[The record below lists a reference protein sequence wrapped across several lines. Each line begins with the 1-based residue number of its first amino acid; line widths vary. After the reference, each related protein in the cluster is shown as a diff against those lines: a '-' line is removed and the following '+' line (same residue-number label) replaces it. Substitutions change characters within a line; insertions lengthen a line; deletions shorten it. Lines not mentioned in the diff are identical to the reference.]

1 LLGAECCAVA
11 HAWLLQVNNRECRVE
26 FAILKMHSYHLN
38 MLDMNLA
45 GDLANLN
52 NKAAKLGVIDLNL
65 LVVFDAIMRDRSV
78 TRAGQRL
85 GLSQPAMSHALARL
99 RHMLKDELF
108 VRSPNGMMPTP
119 RAEELATPIR
129 IALDGLQESLEP
141 VRFDPSTGTA
151 TFRIAVDNYA
161 AIVLVAP
168 IAEHI
173 AKIAPGVTLDFRPSG
188 TLNVLEQLDR
198 SELHLAI
205 GPSGIQ
211 GERFSSRRLLQDQFV
226 VVHRKGHPAAR
237 AREFST
243 EKLATLPQLEISSA
257 RFGAEFVDANPGKS
271 KPNLRAA
278 MRAPFL
284 SAAQIL
290 AASDLVSVLPL
301 NVAKTMTRSHPL
313 VFHKLSRSPKPI
325 DASMTWLRRLDN
337 QPAHAWLRDVIGG
350 VVSELRTT

>member
-1 LLGAECCAVA
+1 MSWSSGRLNKKAPKLGA
-11 HAWLLQVNNRECRVE
+11 L
-26 FAILKMHSYHLN
+26 
-38 MLDMNLA
+38 
-45 GDLANLN
+45 
-52 NKAAKLGVIDLNL
+52 DLNL

-85 GLSQPAMSHALARL
+85 GLSQPAMSHALTRL

-129 IALDGLQESLEP
+129 IALDGLEQSLEP
-141 VRFDPSTGTA
+141 VQFEPSKATA

-168 IAEHI
+168 IAAHI
-173 AKIAPGVTLDFRPSG
+173 ARIAPGVTLDFRPSG

-198 SELHLAI
+198 SELHLAM
-205 GPSGIQ
+205 GPSGVQ
-211 GERFSSRRLLQDQFV
+211 GERFSRRRLLQDQFV
-226 VVHRKGHPAAR
+226 IVHRKGHPAAR
-237 AREFST
+237 AQEFST
-243 EKLATLPQLEISSA
+243 EKLITLPQLEISSA
-257 RFGAEFVDANPGKS
+257 QFGPDFVEAGPGRS
-271 KPNLRAA
+271 KPTSRPA

-290 AASDLVSVLPL
+290 ATSDLVSVLPL

-313 VFHKLSRSPKPI
+313 VFQRLSRSPKPI
-325 DASMTWLRRLDN
+325 EAAMIWLRRLDN
-337 QPAHAWLRDVIGG
+337 QPAHAWLRDVI
-350 VVSELRTT
+350 SRITSDLRDQ